1 VLGRDNIFGYEY
13 ANTPDVNGVYASRAI
28 GQPAKSFLFLGIF
41 ITLSKD
47 KGINQL
53 PSL

>member
-1 VLGRDNIFGYEY
+1 VRQAAPRFAFI
-13 ANTPDVNGVYASRAI
+13 
-28 GQPAKSFLFLGIF
+28 GIF

-47 KGINQL
+47 KSVNQL